1 MLSAQQI
8 SQYRQQGFVVV
19 RNVVDAAQ
27 LKPLSDELD
36 GWIAESRSHSS
47 NYGETPD
54 GKARF
59 DLEAG
64 HSADQPRLRRVSNP
78 VDISKAYQD
87 VLWDGPIVDAVVDLV
102 GPDVKFHHCK
112 LNIKLPSM
120 ETRVDYHQ
128 DEPFDPHT
136 NDNSAT
142 ALLMLDDMTEGNG
155 CLRVVPESHH
165 ERYSHYQ
172 DDKFTGAIDPKLTP
186 DLERRSVAITGKA
199 GDLCLLHSWTVHGGP
214 PNRSNKPR
222 RLLICDYRAADAFWL
237 IPPLVLSAHSGRVI
251 RGKPS
256 RVARLVAGS
265 IELPPPYKEDSF
277 FSVQGQK
284 SVDEQ

>member
-8 SQYRQQGFVVV
+8 DQYRQQGFVVV
-19 RNVVDAAQ
+19 RNVIEAVQ

-36 GWIAESRSHSS
+36 GWIEESRSHSS
-47 NYGETPD
+47 NYGDTPD

-64 HSADQPRLRRVSNP
+64 HSAELPRLRRVSNP
-78 VDISKAYQD
+78 VDISNAYQD

-128 DEPFDPHT
+128 DHAFDPHT

-142 ALLMLDDMTEGNG
+142 ALLMLDDMTEDNG
-155 CLRVVPESHH
+155 CLRVVPKSHY

-172 DDKFTGAIDPKLTP
+172 DDKFTGAIDPKLVP

-199 GDLCLLHSWTVHGGP
+199 GDLCLLHIRTVHGGP
-214 PNRSNKPR
+214 PNHSNKPR

-237 IPPLVLSAHSGRVI
+237 KPPLVLSVYSGRVI

-256 RVARLVAGS
+256 RVARLVADS
-265 IELPPPYKEDSF
+265 IELPPSYKEDSF

-284 SVDEQ
+284 SVDEH

>member
-1 MLSAQQI
+1 MLSQQ
-8 SQYRQQGFVVV
+8 QVDRYRQDGFLAL
-19 RNVVDAAQ
+19 RNVIGARQ
-27 LKPLSDELD
+27 LSVLLNELD
-36 GWIAESRSHSS
+36 GWIEESRSHSS

-64 HSADQPRLRRVSNP
+64 HSAEQPKLRRVSNP
-78 VDISKAYQD
+78 VDISKAYRE
-87 VLWDGPIVDAVVDLV
+87 VLWNSAIIDAVTDLV
-102 GPDVKFHHCK
+102 GPDIKFHHSK
-112 LNIKLPSM
+112 INIKLPGM
-120 ETRVDYHQ
+120 QTRVDYHQ
-128 DEPFDPHT
+128 DHAFDPHT
-136 NDNSAT
+136 NDDSAT
-142 ALLMLDDMTEGNG
+142 ASLLLDDMTEDNG
-155 CLRVVPESHH
+155 CLRVVPGSHN

-172 DDKFTGAIDPKLTP
+172 NDKFTGAIEPKLTP
-186 DLERRSVAITGKA
+186 DFERRSIPILGKA
-199 GDLCLLHSWTVHGGP
+199 GDVCLMHSRTVHGSP

-237 IPPLVLSAHSGRVI
+237 IPPLVLSVHSGRVI

-284 SVDEQ
+284 SVDEH

>member
-1 MLSAQQI
+1 MLSPQQVDR
-8 SQYRQQGFVVV
+8 YRQDGFLVL
-19 RNVVDAAQ
+19 RNVIGRRQ
-27 LKPLSDELD
+27 LNVLLHELD
-36 GWIAESRSHSS
+36 GWIEESRSHSS

-64 HSADQPRLRRVSNP
+64 HSAEQPRLRRISNP
-78 VDISKAYQD
+78 VDISKAYQG

-102 GPDVKFHHCK
+102 GPDIKFHHCK

-142 ALLMLDDMTEGNG
+142 VLLMLDDMTEDNG
-155 CLRVVPESHH
+155 CLRVVPESHN

-172 DDKFTGAIDPKLTP
+172 DDRFTGAIDPKLFP
-186 DLERRSVAITGKA
+186 DLERRSLAITGKA

-214 PNRSNKPR
+214 PNRSHTPR
-222 RLLICDYRAADAFWL
+222 RLLICDYRAADAYWL
-237 IPPLVLSAHSGRVI
+237 IPPLVLSVYSGRVI

-265 IELPPPYKEDSF
+265 IELPPSYKEDSF

>member
-1 MLSAQQI
+1 MLSTQQI
-8 SQYRQQGFVVV
+8 DQYRQQGFVVV
-19 RNVVDAAQ
+19 RNVITAVQ
-27 LKPLSDELD
+27 LKALSDELD
-36 GWIAESRSHSS
+36 GWIKESRLHRS

-64 HSADQPRLRRVSNP
+64 HSAEQPRLRRVSNP
-78 VDISKAYQD
+78 VDISEAYRE

-112 LNIKLPSM
+112 LNIKLPNM

-128 DEPFDPHT
+128 DHAFDPHT

-142 ALLMLDDMTEGNG
+142 ALLMLDDMTDDNG
-155 CLRVVPESHH
+155 CLRVVPESHK
-165 ERYSHYQ
+165 ERYSHYR
-172 DDKFTGAIDPKLTP
+172 DNKFTGAIDPKLAP
-186 DLERRSVAITGKA
+186 DLERRSIAITGTA

-214 PNRSNKPR
+214 PNRSNKAR
-222 RLLICDYRAADAFWL
+222 RLLICDYHAADAFWL
-237 IPPLVLSAHSGRVI
+237 IPPLVLSVHSGRVI

-265 IELPPPYKEDSF
+265 IELPPSYKEDSF

-284 SVDEQ
+284 SVDEH